1 MVVVNQGGEIVLL
14 NVQAES
20 QFGYSRDEL
29 LGQKVK
35 NIIPEGFAERLIA
48 DGTRT
53 AAEAL
58 AQQIGTGIEL
68 SARRKDGTEFPIEIM
83 LSPLESAEG
92 ILVTA
97 AIRDI
102 SVRKAAEE
110 HLAQM
115 EGRYRGL
122 LEAAPDAMVVVNQGG
137 EIVLLNA
144 QAENQ
149 FGYSRDE
156 LLGQK
161 VKNIIPEGFAE
172 RLIADGTRTAAA
184 ALAQQIGTGIEQ
196 FDVAGFGARYAYTVD
211 GGTLGEI
218 SDETWSARL
227 ATVTFHGRSVHPG
240 TAKGVMVNAIY
251 AFAHFLSHMP
261 HDMLPETT
269 DGRIGFVHPY
279 LGKADVEESSVKV
292 LLRDFELPGLA
303 AKEKIVRDLAAAA
316 ERAFPG
322 VTAQVEIRENY
333 QNMKEVLK
341 DYPQLAANA
350 MEAARRAGLEPFMEP
365 IRGGTDGSRLT
376 FRGLPCPNIFTGG
389 HNFHGK
395 QEFNSRRGLEKTTE
409 MLVHLVQI
417 FAEQAA
423 HSTN

>member
-1 MVVVNQGGEIVLL
+1 MTTALVPPGESVVDRFLRYVRIDTQSRDGAGVTPSTETQWTLARLLVKELEQIGAHDVRLSDHCMVYASIPATTAADVPVLGLIAHVDTSSAVPGANVSPVIHRNYQGGDIALPGDPNQVITVAQNPVLM
-14 NVQAES
+14 QMI
-20 QFGYSRDEL
+20 GDDIITTDGTTL
-29 LGQKVK
+29 LGSDDKAGVATIMTLVDTLVR
-35 NIIPEGFAERLIA
+35 NPSIA
-48 DGTRT
+48 HGRIAVAFT
-53 AAEAL
+53 A
-58 AQQIGTGIEL
+58 
-68 SARRKDGTEFPIEIM
+68 D
-83 LSPLESAEG
+83 
-92 ILVTA
+92 
-97 AIRDI
+97 
-102 SVRKAAEE
+102 EE
-110 HLAQM
+110 
-115 EGRYRGL
+115 
-122 LEAAPDAMVVVNQGG
+122 
-137 EIVLLNA
+137 
-144 QAENQ
+144 
-149 FGYSRDE
+149 
-156 LLGQK
+156 
-161 VKNIIPEGFAE
+161 
-172 RLIADGTRTAAA
+172 
-184 ALAQQIGTGIEQ
+184 IGTGIEQ